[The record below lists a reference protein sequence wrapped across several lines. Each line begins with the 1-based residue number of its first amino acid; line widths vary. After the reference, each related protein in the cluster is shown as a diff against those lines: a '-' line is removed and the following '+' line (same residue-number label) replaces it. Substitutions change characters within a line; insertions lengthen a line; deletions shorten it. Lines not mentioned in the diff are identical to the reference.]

1 MNFTRHPNFLRRLLL
16 ADAASCL
23 ALGVALALG
32 AGLVA
37 DWLGLPPALLR
48 AAGLVLLPFAAFVLF
63 VARLPILSRAAV
75 WLIIGCNA
83 VWVAASGA
91 LLIGGFAAPTTTLG
105 IAFVVA
111 QAVVVAIVA
120 ELEAVGLRT
129 ASPIPA

>member
-1 MNFTRHPNFLRRLLL
+1 MNITRHPNFLRRLLL

-23 ALGVALALG
+23 AIGSALALG

-37 DWLGLPPALLR
+37 ELLGLPATLLR

-63 VARLPILSRAAV
+63 VASRPALSRLGV

-83 VWVAASGA
+83 AWVAGSAA
-91 LLIGGFAAPTTTLG
+91 LLIGGFAAPTAFG
-105 IAFVVA
+105 IAFVIA

-120 ELEAVGLRT
+120 ELEAMGLRA